1 MKKLALG
8 IVTAAALFAVTA
20 VPAMAQVEFY
30 AGPGGFD
37 VELGGRITTAAPI
50 HIAGTTTTI
59 AARVGSPVTDG
70 TGAIF
75 TNGNRAAIAD
85 IC

>member
-8 IVTAAALFAVTA
+8 IVTAAALFTVTA

-37 VELGGRITTAAPI
+37 VELGGPYYYGDVYPYRGYYDYYRGPGWERRYGWRR
-50 HIAGTTTTI
+50 HY
-59 AARVGSPVTDG
+59 
-70 TGAIF
+70 F
-75 TNGNRAAIAD
+75 HEW
-85 IC
+85 